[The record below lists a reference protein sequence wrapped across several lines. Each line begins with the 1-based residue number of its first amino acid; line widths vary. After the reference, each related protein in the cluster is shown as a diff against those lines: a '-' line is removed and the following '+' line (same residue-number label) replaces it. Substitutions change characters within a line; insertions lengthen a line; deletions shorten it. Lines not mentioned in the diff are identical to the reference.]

1 MTVPDGDTLEVFKSH
16 FQDVPDYDYDEDDED
31 DDEDEEE

>member
-16 FQDVPDYDYDEDDED
+16 FQDVLDYDED
-31 DDEDEEE
+31 DDEDDEEDEEE